1 MLIAVTYVY
10 IVVRYKLIHDAAC
23 GKRLQG
29 VWSPDMTLRD
39 YDQLVSW
46 RNITSLETKTK
57 TAFMFP
63 IRIQVLKIYKCMFF
77 FIYPNSQSS
86 VRSAA

>member
-46 RNITSLETKTK
+46 RNITHSKRK
-57 TAFMFP
+57 
-63 IRIQVLKIYKCMFF
+63 LKQPLYF
-77 FIYPNSQSS
+77 Q
-86 VRSAA
+86 